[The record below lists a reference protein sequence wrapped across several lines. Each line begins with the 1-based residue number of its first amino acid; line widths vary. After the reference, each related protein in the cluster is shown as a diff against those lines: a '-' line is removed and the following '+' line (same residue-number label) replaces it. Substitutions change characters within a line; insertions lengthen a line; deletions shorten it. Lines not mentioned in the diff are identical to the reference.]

1 MSLFRNHMI
10 ALNLYQATDEVFA
23 KSTKALFKS
32 VTFRLVDVA
41 DLSNIDSVPICL
53 TPTFASSKICQELK
67 ALLKNSNQTA
77 IKFILL
83 KGNHPDGKNSC

>member
-23 KSTKALFKS
+23 KSTKTLFKS

-67 ALLKNSNQTA
+67 ATA
-77 IKFILL
+77 EKFKPNCHKIYTF
-83 KGNHPDGKNSC
+83 KRKSS